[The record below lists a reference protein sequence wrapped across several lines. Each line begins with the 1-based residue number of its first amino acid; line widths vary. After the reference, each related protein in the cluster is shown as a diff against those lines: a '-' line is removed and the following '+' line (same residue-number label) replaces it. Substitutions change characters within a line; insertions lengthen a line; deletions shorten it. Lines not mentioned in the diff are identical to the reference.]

1 MKKYRC
7 LTIGGTFDH
16 LHAGH
21 SALINHALKI
31 SDHIKIALT
40 SDTYTQRKT
49 FPGQIQTFDERKKS
63 ILEYVS
69 KNKTSS
75 KVSILPIN
83 DLYGFS
89 LQDTSIQAIIVTR
102 ETYKN
107 ALIINKER
115 IKKGLPPL
123 DIVKVPL
130 VKGPDKH
137 IIRAERIRK
146 GLIDRSGNPYV
157 YLFIHKNKLLLPK
170 ELRGSMRTPLGIIM
184 RNEDETLQY
193 IDKTKPTVVITVGDI
208 VTASLKEKGFIPDI
222 TITDGRSRR
231 ANLSDDKSKNMRTY
245 NNAPGTIQNTA
256 VVGFKQKLITF
267 LNKFQKTTL
276 VIKGEEDLLAL
287 PAILLAP
294 LGAFVLYGQFN
305 QGIVITEVTEDTKK
319 LVKKLIL
326 QFE

>member
-1 MKKYRC
+1 MKKYRY

-21 SALINHALKI
+21 TALINHALKI
-31 SDHIKIALT
+31 SDYIKIALT
-40 SDTYTQRKT
+40 SDIYTQRKN
-49 FPGQIQTFDERKKS
+49 FSHQIQTYAERKKS
-63 ILEYVS
+63 LLEYVS

-75 KVSILPIN
+75 RVSILPIN

-89 LQDTSIQAIIVTR
+89 LHDASLQAIVVTR

-115 IKKGLPPL
+115 IKKRLPPL
-123 DIVKVPL
+123 DIVQVPL
-130 VKGPDKH
+130 LKGPDKH

-146 GLIDRSGNPYV
+146 GLIDRSGNPYA
-157 YLFIHKNKLLLPK
+157 YLFVHKNKLLLPK
-170 ELRGSMRTPLGIIM
+170 ELRGSMRIPLGIIM
-184 RNEDETLQY
+184 KNEHETLQH
-193 IDKTKPTVVITVGDI
+193 ITKTNPAVVITVGDI
-208 VTASLKEKGFIPDI
+208 VTASLKKKGFIPDI
-222 TITDGRSRR
+222 TITDGKSRR
-231 ANLSDDKSKNMRTY
+231 ANLSDEKSKKMRTY
-245 NNAPGTIQNTA
+245 YNAPGTIQNTA
-256 VVGFKQKLITF
+256 VVGFKQKLTTF
-267 LNKFQKTTL
+267 LNKFQKTAL

-319 LVKKLIL
+319 LVKKLLL
-326 QFE
+326 QFA